1 MPTSGGVYARALLE
15 SEVEAERIA
24 ARHEVRTRLRH
35 LVQRID
41 ELVEVCEAAH
51 LGETRR
57 APDELVQNVFEVL
70 AQARSV
76 LPDGRG
82 AGVCDAMLV
91 RAAAARDPLVR
102 HLMELVWAIQGATF
116 DQLLPWRR
124 ELDDN
129 EDDLV
134 LDRQATAET

>member
-24 ARHEVRTRLRH
+24 ARNQVRTRLRH

-102 HLMELVWAIQGATF
+102 HLM
-116 DQLLPWRR
+116 
-124 ELDDN
+124 
-129 EDDLV
+129 
-134 LDRQATAET
+134 